1 MEIETEVIK
10 MPKAGDDNRN
20 IACVIYESTKDCDPE
35 DIPYLWIRKT
45 FSDGSKEVKTV
56 KI

>member
-1 MEIETEVIK
+1 

-20 IACVIYESTKDCDPE
+20 VACVVKDDTEDCDPE
-35 DIPYLWIRKT
+35 DIPYLWIKKT